1 MSEWLPIL
9 APLASNIINKLTN
22 RERVTNQ
29 EQVFLLLYSL
39 TETTQ
44 TITTEMVNLRQD
56 LNRMFAEI
64 KDVQAKTIEV
74 MQDTS
79 YIKAKVQ

>member
-9 APLASNIINKLTN
+9 APIAGNIINKLVN

-64 KDVQAKTIEV
+64 KDIQAKTVEV

-79 YIKAKVQ
+79 YIKGRV